1 MTTRLLLLL
10 PLCAALAVAG
20 CARTGDDGGGGGP
33 GMASRLMPDLP
44 DMPRLSLRRKQPD
57 LTRFPPP
64 APPEMHREP
73 ARGGL
78 IPQPGQRSVNCAEQ
92 MNVGGRVRMVCR

>member
-1 MTTRLLLLL
+1 
-10 PLCAALAVAG
+10 
-20 CARTGDDGGGGGP
+20 
-33 GMASRLMPDLP
+33 MASRLMADLP

-57 LTRFPPP
+57 LNRFPPP
-64 APPEMHREP
+64 APPEMRREP

-78 IPQPGQRSVNCAEQ
+78 IPQPRQRSVNCAEQ